1 MTKPVF
7 PELYKLAREIT
18 KRRVDRWPSAYASAQ
33 LVQKYKALV
42 AARHGSANPYKP
54 YKKPKAAQISRL
66 DRWFDE
72 KWVDILTMQP
82 CGSIKSSSYYP
93 VCRPLRIARHMTRA
107 QIANAVA
114 RKQLLKTKT
123 MRWTSMSAR
132 RGIIKSVK

>member
-42 AARHGSANPYKP
+42 AARHGSAKP
-54 YKKPKAAQISRL
+54 YYKPKAARKSQL
-66 DRWFDE
+66 DHWFDE
-72 KWVDILTMQP
+72 KWVDILTMKS

-93 VCRPLRIARHMTRA
+93 TCRPVRIARHMTRA

-123 MRWTSMSAR
+123 MRW
-132 RGIIKSVK
+132 